1 MGNHTV
7 NKKERPD
14 YIERAASSEDRVVVT
29 AGIIIQTEQEI
40 EDKTNVARKQPML
53 FIPENVIGETPEYM
67 SIKIEEEEQER

>member
-14 YIERAASSEDRVVVT
+14 YIERAASLEDKVLVT
-29 AGIIIQTEQEI
+29 AGIIIQTEKAI
-40 EDKTNVARKQPML
+40 EDKVNGARKQPIL

-67 SIKIEEEEQER
+67 FIKIEEEQER